1 MLLSIQAYTLIS
13 GLEKAVIPM
22 KTLLLLLSLAMPA
35 VALAQN
41 PAAAAVP
48 TTKILAIG
56 HIVPSAK
63 DRQAIMPSE
72 VRETVKL
79 YLAGKIDSW
88 YVRKDAPGVVFLMN
102 VTTVEEAHKLLETLP
117 LGVAHIMEFELIPIG
132 PLSPLNYLLGDAP
145 AAAKP

>member
-1 MLLSIQAYTLIS
+1 MLR
-13 GLEKAVIPM
+13 GF
-22 KTLLLLLSLAMPA
+22 LLLLCSF
-35 VALAQN
+35 V
-41 PAAAAVP
+41 PAAAHAQGALPAVP

-56 HIVPSAK
+56 HIVPNAPA
-63 DRQAIMPSE
+63 RTAIMPSE

-102 VTTVEEAHKLLETLP
+102 VPTVEEAHKLLEALP

-132 PLSPLNYLLGDAP
+132 PLSPLNYLLGETPAP
-145 AAAKP
+145 PKP

>member
-1 MLLSIQAYTLIS
+1 
-13 GLEKAVIPM
+13 M

-41 PAAAAVP
+41 PSAAAVP

-56 HIVPSAK
+56 HIVTAQAAN
-63 DRQAIMPSE
+63 RQAIMPSE

-88 YVRKDAPGVVFLMN
+88 YVRKDQPGVVFLMN
-102 VTTVEEAHKLLETLP
+102 LATVKEAQELLEALP
-117 LGVAHIMEFELIPIG
+117 LGKAGIMEFELIPIG
-132 PLSPLNYLLGDAP
+132 PLSPLQYLLAEP
-145 AAAKP
+145 AAASIQHP